1 MLLVLS
7 GTHVAVA
14 ISIREGTMD
23 PYTLTVVIHQALLL
37 TGAQVVHLFTY
48 QRKSWHRWLYV
59 ANTLLT
65 IVEFAVSNL
74 WPTWINRN
82 SNYCPTLTDAIL
94 AARKEREHW
103 TVFLLVFSFLLSLT
117 DVIVSKIDAIRN
129 KKVDR
134 KRGDH
139 SIPTLPRWILWD
151 RKLWNRRR
159 TAYLTIGLSFYLFVI
174 SNVELNIIRYFH
186 EAIEQIDGLS
196 SAENSWGFGQVAA
209 VLVGLAALGTM
220 VRLLLI
226 KKLKALAKMTRSV
239 KPE

>member
-1 MLLVLS
+1 MLLVLA

-37 TGAQVVHLFTY
+37 TGAQAIHLLTF
-48 QRKSWHRWLYV
+48 QRRSWHRWLYV
-59 ANTLLT
+59 GNTLLT

-74 WPTWINRN
+74 LPTWINRN

-94 AARKEREHW
+94 VARKEREHW
-103 TVFLLVFSFLLSLT
+103 TVFLLVVSFLFSLA

-129 KKVDR
+129 KDLDR
-134 KRGDH
+134 NRGDH
-139 SIPTLPRWILWD
+139 SIPTLPRWILWE

-159 TAYLTIGLSFYLFVI
+159 KAYLTIGLSIYLFLI

-186 EAIEQIDGLS
+186 EAIQQIDGLS
-196 SAENSWGFGQVAA
+196 SSENTWGFGQVSA
-209 VLVGLAALGTM
+209 VLVGPAALGFM
-220 VRLLLI
+220 VHSILI